1 MLILRKWSVR
11 MDKFIGY
18 FLILLGGLIIWLS
31 LSQSYY
37 ENKQCTITITD
48 MQGVQ
53 HVIKGKA
60 DDN

>member
-1 MLILRKWSVR
+1 MFILRKWSVK

-31 LSQSYY
+31 LSQYYY

-53 HVIKGKA
+53 HQITGKS
-60 DDN
+60 DE

>member
-1 MLILRKWSVR
+1 